1 MLTKENDNEGK
12 PPPSNLDTG
21 TGIVSA
27 LNLMAERLTRGW
39 EPLGNRDICPLGR
52 AVFNRRFIILEN
64 IQGR

>member
-27 LNLMAERLTRGW
+27 LNLVAERLAGSL
-39 EPLGNRDICPLGR
+39 ESLGNRDICPLGR

-64 IQGR
+64 LQRR